1 MTINQAGTR
10 EIVLDMLLEVLEG
23 EKFSHTVLNQTLKAN
38 QSLDKQER
46 AFISRMFQ
54 GTVKSYLKLDYVIG
68 QFSNVP
74 IKKMKP
80 LIRNL
85 LRISVY
91 QLLEMD
97 HVPASAVCNEAVKI
111 AKKRGFTGLSG
122 FVNGVLRGIGRKLD
136 QVKYPDKDKEL
147 ALYLEVMYSV
157 PGWLVQELLR
167 QYDIAIVEGL
177 LLAAMKEKE
186 LTIRCN
192 QRKVTPEQLQQE
204 LEAEGVTIE
213 PSEYL
218 NYAFKIKNFDY
229 LDKLEAFQKGN
240 FTVQDV
246 SSMLVCQIAGLK
258 ASDFVVDVCAAP
270 GGKALHAAEI
280 ANKVSARDLT
290 SYKTNLI
297 EDNIR
302 RMGFRNVETKVW
314 DASTL
319 DETIIGQADV
329 VICDLPCSGLG
340 VFGKKAD
347 LKYKLNKKQLG
358 ELVELQREI
367 LLVAH
372 HYVKENGVLI
382 FSTCTVNKGENQEN
396 RNWIIKN
403 LGLVPE
409 SLEDSLP
416 NKLHN
421 ETTKDGYLQ
430 LLPGIHDSDGFF
442 LSKFRKP
449 AGKAM

>member
-54 GTVKSYLKLDYVIG
+54 GTVKSYLKLDYIIG

-85 LRISVY
+85 LRLSVY

-97 HVPASAVCNEAVKI
+97 QVPASAVCNEAVKI
-111 AKKRGFTGLSG
+111 AKKRGFIGLSG
-122 FVNGVLRGIGRKLD
+122 FVNGVLRGISRKLN
-136 QVKYPDKDKEL
+136 QVKYPDIGKEP

-157 PGWLVQELLR
+157 PGWLVQELLK

-177 LLAAMKEKE
+177 LQAAMKEKE

-192 QRKVTPEQLQQE
+192 QKKVTPEQLQQE
-204 LEAEGVTIE
+204 LEAEGITVE

-229 LDKLEAFQKGN
+229 LDKLEAFQKGH

-297 EDNIR
+297 EDNIK
-302 RMGFRNVETKVW
+302 RMGFSNVETKVW
-314 DASTL
+314 DASSR

-347 LKYKLNKKQLG
+347 LKYKLTQKQLG

-367 LLVAH
+367 LKVAQ

-403 LGLVPE
+403 LGLLPE

-416 NKLHN
+416 DKLRN

-430 LLPGIHDSDGFF
+430 LLPGIHDTDGFF